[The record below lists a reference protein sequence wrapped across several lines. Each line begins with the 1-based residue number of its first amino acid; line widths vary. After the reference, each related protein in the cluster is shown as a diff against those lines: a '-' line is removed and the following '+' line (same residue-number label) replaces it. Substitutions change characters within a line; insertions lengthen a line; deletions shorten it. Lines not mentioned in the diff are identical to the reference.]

1 MLAGPVP
8 VGLGDVEGPHAAVVV
23 SGEGPDHRGQRRH
36 EQGRR
41 DGVVRLRERDR
52 LEAPQR

>member
-8 VGLGDVEGPHAAVVV
+8 VGFGDVDGPHAAVVV
-23 SGEGPDHRGQRRH
+23 SGERPDHRGQRRH

-41 DGVVRLRERDR
+41 DGVMRIQEHDR
-52 LEAPQR
+52 LDVPPR